1 MELGQHWNAKL
12 VSHCESRIQA
22 RHCESRSDVAIHA
35 STPRPMDRFV
45 PRDDGAG
52 VLRPRPGHCKSLTQL
67 RHCESRTQPPSLR
80 VAHPTPVI
88 ASRAPNSVIASR
100 ALKLVI
106 ASRAATWQSMPTR
119 QGPWI
124 ASYLAMTVLGCSG
137 RAQVIASRGPNRH
150 HCQSRTQSRH
160 CQSRTQ
166 PPSLQGLPRC
176 WHFSQR
182 QQRSGHRSD

>member
-22 RHCESRSDVAIHA
+22 RHCESRSEVAIHA

-67 RHCESRTQPPSLR
+67 RHCESRTQARHCESRSDVAIHAYAPRPMDRFVPRDDGAGVLR
-80 VAHPTPVI
+80 PCP
-88 ASRAPNSVIASR
+88 
-100 ALKLVI
+100 
-106 ASRAATWQSMPTR
+106 
-119 QGPWI
+119 G
-124 ASYLAMTVLGCSG
+124 
-137 RAQVIASRGPNRH
+137 
-150 HCQSRTQSRH
+150 H

-166 PPSLQGLPRC
+166 PPSLPIAHSIPSLPIAHPIPVIARIATLLALLSMTAAK
-176 WHFSQR
+176 WSSQ
-182 QQRSGHRSD
+182 

>member
-1 MELGQHWNAKL
+1 MELGQHWNAKH

-22 RHCESRSDVAIHA
+22 RPCESRSDVAIHA

-52 VLRPRPGHCKSLTQL
+52 VEVAPRSL
-67 RHCESRTQPPSLR
+67 P
-80 VAHPTPVI
+80 VADPTAIIANRALNPVI

-106 ASRAATWQSMPTR
+106 ASRAATWQSMPSR

-124 ASYLAMTVLGCSG
+124 ASYLAMTVLVC
-137 RAQVIASRGPNRH
+137 
-150 HCQSRTQSRH
+150 
-160 CQSRTQ
+160 
-166 PPSLQGLPRC
+166 
-176 WHFSQR
+176 
-182 QQRSGHRSD
+182 